1 MNVINFTVMQID
13 RSHILVKFGKRFKH
27 LRVINNYTQSELA
40 MELGVEISQ
49 ISRIE
54 RGLINTSVFMIY
66 QVAQVLN
73 IPPSSFFE

>member
-1 MNVINFTVMQID
+1 MQIEK
-13 RSHILVKFGKRFKH
+13 SETLVKFGKRFKY
-27 LRVINNYTQSELA
+27 LRVINNYTQAELA
-40 MELGVEISQ
+40 MELGIEISQ

-66 QVAQVLN
+66 QVASVLN

>member
-1 MNVINFTVMQID
+1 MQID
-13 RSHILVKFGKRFKH
+13 KSETLVKFGKRFKY
-27 LRVINNYTQSELA
+27 LRVTNNYTQSELA

>member
-1 MNVINFTVMQID
+1 MQID
-13 RSHILVKFGKRFKH
+13 KSEILVKFGKRFKY
-27 LRVINNYTQSELA
+27 LRVINNYTQADLA

-66 QVAQVLN
+66 QAANVLN

>member
-1 MNVINFTVMQID
+1 MQLD
-13 RSHILVKFGKRFKH
+13 KTETLVKFGKRFKH
-27 LRVINNYTQSELA
+27 LRVIHNYTQAELA
-40 MELGVEISQ
+40 LELGIEISQ

-66 QVAQVLN
+66 QVANVLN